1 VTRVAGAHLL
11 EALNPKPPKRPLR
24 ILLMPSA
31 YYPHVGGIE
40 ELTRQMVLALRAR
53 GHEAAVLTNR
63 WPEGVQPSEVLDGIS
78 VTRLRF
84 PLPAKRPLPAA
95 RFMLAAPGAA
105 LALLR
110 FVRRWRPDVVHVVG
124 AGPQSV
130 YIAGLGAVIGAKV
143 VFTAQGELTFDAHG
157 VFESSASLRAGL
169 RRMLRNADAVTAC
182 SAFVLRDLERFENV
196 GGASQVIPNGV
207 DPDEFADAV
216 PERGFGAYVLAV
228 GRLVPQK
235 GFDVLVTAFASESLS
250 ALNLVIAGGGFEQTR
265 LEALA
270 SELGISSRVHI
281 VGSVDRS
288 RLAQLL
294 RGAQAF
300 AFPSR
305 GEAFGIA
312 LLEAMAAGVAS
323 VAAAAGGV
331 PELAR
336 DGENALVVQPDDA
349 EALASALARLTRD
362 ERVRRR
368 LIAGGRATAA
378 ELAWTRVAGQYED
391 VYRSVLSEGD
401 V

>member
-1 VTRVAGAHLL
+1 MTAFLFPSAST
-11 EALNPKPPKRPLR
+11 EADAMGRPLR

-63 WPEGVQPSEVLDGIS
+63 WPEGVQPSEVLDDIS

-84 PLPAKRPLPAA
+84 PLPAVRPLPAA
-95 RFMLAAPGAA
+95 RFMLASPGAT
-105 LALLR
+105 LAVLR
-110 FVRRWRPDVVHVVG
+110 FVRRWQPDVVHVVG

-130 YIAGLGAVIGAKV
+130 YIAALAALIGARV

-157 VFESSASLRAGL
+157 VFERSASLRAGL

-182 SAFVLRDLERFENV
+182 SAFVLRDLERFETV
-196 GGASQVIPNGV
+196 RGASQVIPNGV
-207 DPDEFADAV
+207 DPYEFTDAV
-216 PERGFGAYVLAV
+216 PERGFEPYVLAV

-250 ALNLVIAGGGFEQTR
+250 GLNLVIAGGGFEQTR
-265 LEALA
+265 LEGRA
-270 SELGISSRVHI
+270 SELGISSRVHF

-288 RLAQLL
+288 RLAQLFK
-294 RGAQAF
+294 GAHAF

-349 EALASALARLTRD
+349 EALASALARLTSD
-362 ERVRRR
+362 EHLRQH
-368 LIAGGRATAA
+368 LIDGGRATAV
-378 ELAWTRVAGQYED
+378 ELAWSRVAGLYED
-391 VYRSVLSEGD
+391 VYRSALSGD
-401 V
+401 NV